1 MPEPISETIQPIAKA
16 IEIERGLSRL
26 VINPRGAK
34 IEELTLKGQ
43 KILTKVRRA
52 DLTQAS
58 THPCIPLF
66 GPEGK
71 PIKYNLPQHGSARKK
86 DFDVSMVEG
95 DIILS
100 QEIVDGQYP
109 KGLNIR
115 QVHSLSE
122 EEYCLRTIVSNNSTE
137 ALPVNFAEHFYW
149 DTPGGWGGL
158 IINGKDVEDIVRRD
172 GAISALKGKNVI
184 HIPLRRGIILDAKG
198 FSILQLW
205 TDKNPEGKF
214 DQHYVCIE
222 PAEGDPA
229 NNFFGSETS
238 MIKPQQSRTTEI
250 KISLQ

>member
-1 MPEPISETIQPIAKA
+1 MAEPRTETTQPIAT
-16 IEIERGLSRL
+16 IEIKKGLSRL
-26 VINPRGAK
+26 AINPHGAR

-58 THPCIPLF
+58 THPCIPIF
-66 GPEGK
+66 GPETTTRFG
-71 PIKYNLPQHGSARKK
+71 IPQHGSARKK
-86 DFDVSMVEG
+86 DFDVSIVEG
-95 DIILS
+95 HIILS

-109 KGLNIR
+109 KGLSIR

-122 EEYCLRTIVSNNSTE
+122 EEYSLTTIVSNSSTE

-172 GAISALKGKNVI
+172 GAIPALKGKNVI
-184 HIPLRRGIILDAKG
+184 HIPLRREIILDAKG

-205 TDKNPEGKF
+205 TGKNPEGKF

-222 PAEGDPA
+222 PAEGNPA
-229 NNFFGSETS
+229 ENFFGSKDS